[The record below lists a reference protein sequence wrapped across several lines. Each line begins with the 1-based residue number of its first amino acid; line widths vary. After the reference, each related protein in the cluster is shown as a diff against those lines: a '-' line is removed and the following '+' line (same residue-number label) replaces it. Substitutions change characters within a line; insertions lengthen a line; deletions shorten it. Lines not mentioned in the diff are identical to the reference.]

1 MRTVREDGAFAFR
14 LRNRFAKALKV
25 SRDCVSVLTL
35 LLTFVPDVERNPR

>member
-1 MRTVREDGAFAFR
+1 MLTEKENGAFAFR

-35 LLTFVPDVERNPR
+35 LLTFVPDVERNTR